1 MLFKSQVKRPL
12 LILDTNFFI
21 INKDSFEQIYL
32 QYWEG
37 MFAFCIK
44 NIQDEEVA
52 KEIVQEVF
60 KSLWER
66 RDDLR
71 LLEVERYLIRAVKLK
86 TFEYIRNK
94 VTRQQHL
101 ENIINTAE
109 NHYVEHPLIV
119 QELSEK
125 ISSLVNKLPAQCKN
139 VFQMSRDQGL
149 TNKEIAHKLYIS
161 ERAVEY
167 HISKALKTLK
177 TELTEYIN

>member
-1 MLFKSQVKRPL
+1 
-12 LILDTNFFI
+12 
-21 INKDSFEQIYL
+21 
-32 QYWEG
+32 
-37 MFAFCIK
+37 MFAFCLK

-66 RDDLR
+66 RDSLR
-71 LLEVERYLIRAVKLK
+71 LKEVERYLIRAVKLK

-101 ENIINTAE
+101 ENFTTNKQ
-109 NHYVEHPLIV
+109 NYYVEYPLIAE
-119 QELSEK
+119 ELSQK
-125 ISSLVNKLPAQCKN
+125 ISKLV
-139 VFQMSRDQGL
+139 SRDQGL
-149 TNKEIAHKLYIS
+149 TNKEIATKLYIS

-177 TELTEYIN
+177 MELTDYIN

>member
-1 MLFKSQVKRPL
+1 
-12 LILDTNFFI
+12 
-21 INKDSFEQIYL
+21 
-32 QYWEG
+32 
-37 MFAFCIK
+37 MFAFCLK

-66 RDDLR
+66 RDSLR
-71 LLEVERYLIRAVKLK
+71 LKEVERYLIRAVKLK

-101 ENIINTAE
+101 ENFTTNKQ
-109 NHYVEHPLIV
+109 NYYVEYPLIAE
-119 QELSEK
+119 ELSQK
-125 ISSLVNKLPAQCKN
+125 ISKLVNELPAQCKK

-149 TNKEIAHKLYIS
+149 TNKEIATKLYIS

-177 TELTEYIN
+177 MELTDYIN

>member
-1 MLFKSQVKRPL
+1 
-12 LILDTNFFI
+12 
-21 INKDSFEQIYL
+21 
-32 QYWEG
+32 
-37 MFAFCIK
+37 MFAFCLK

-66 RDDLR
+66 RDSLR
-71 LLEVERYLIRAVKLK
+71 LKEVERYLIRAVKLK

-101 ENIINTAE
+101 ENFTTNKQ
-109 NHYVEHPLIV
+109 NYYVEYPLIAE
-119 QELSEK
+119 ELSQK
-125 ISSLVNKLPAQCKN
+125 ISKLVNELPNQCKK

-149 TNKEIAHKLYIS
+149 TNKEIATKLYIS

-177 TELTEYIN
+177 MELTDYIN

>member
-1 MLFKSQVKRPL
+1 M
-12 LILDTNFFI
+12 DTKIFI

-94 VTRQQHL
+94 VTRQHHL

-109 NHYVEHPLIV
+109 NHYVAKHHL
-119 QELSEK
+119 
-125 ISSLVNKLPAQCKN
+125 N
-139 VFQMSRDQGL
+139 
-149 TNKEIAHKLYIS
+149 
-161 ERAVEY
+161 
-167 HISKALKTLK
+167 
-177 TELTEYIN
+177 

>member
-1 MLFKSQVKRPL
+1 METK
-12 LILDTNFFI
+12 IFI
-21 INKDSFEQIYL
+21 INKENFEQIYL

-37 MFAFCIK
+37 MFAFCLK

-71 LLEVERYLIRAVKLK
+71 LKEVERYLIRAVKLK

-94 VTRQQHL
+94 VTRQHHL
-101 ENIINTAE
+101 ENFSNNAQNYYLE
-109 NHYVEHPLIV
+109 YPLIAE
-119 QELSEK
+119 ELSQK
-125 ISSLVNKLPAQCKN
+125 ISTLVNKLPAQCKN

-149 TNKEIAHKLYIS
+149 TNKEIANKLLIS

-177 TELTEYIN
+177 TELNDYIN